1 MNNQIVKIYQ
11 GVITEDEKD
20 INLIQLC
27 SYCKLTPEY
36 IEELVNEGL
45 LDPQGI
51 SKHEW
56 RFTFT
61 SIERVKK
68 VKRLQRDF
76 ELNLPGVDFALHL
89 MERIEKLESTLER
102 LTRL

>member
-1 MNNQIVKIYQ
+1 MNNHIVKVYQ
-11 GVITEDEKD
+11 GVITEDEED

-27 SYCKLTPEY
+27 SYCELTPDY
-36 IEELVNEGL
+36 IMELVNEGL
-45 LDPQGI
+45 LDPQGD
-51 SKHEW
+51 SKHDW

-61 SIERVKK
+61 TIERVNK
-68 VKRLQRDF
+68 VKRLQRDL
-76 ELNLPGVDFALHL
+76 ELNLPGVAFALHL